1 MSEQD
6 HPERQPA
13 PDEPGTAVAHA
24 PDVTVL
30 VPALDE
36 QDTIGEVVERLLA
49 LPLDLEVIVVDDGS
63 TDRTAEILAAFGNR
77 ITVLNSPSPR
87 SGKGS
92 AIRQGLEVALG
103 EVVVIQDADLEYKPE
118 EIPSLVAP
126 ILAGKANVVY
136 GTRFAHGLPRGMA
149 LPNKLVNK
157 LLVWAVALLY
167 FRRITDEATCYK
179 AIRRTLLLRMHL
191 VCRRFEFCPEVTAK
205 ACRLGERIVEMP
217 IHYEPRT
224 KAAGKK
230 IRWTDAPVAFWTLL
244 RHRFGR
250 F

>member
-1 MSEQD
+1 MSEHS
-6 HPERQPA
+6 HPQLEPDPKDA
-13 PDEPGTAVAHA
+13 PVAVAQS
-24 PDVTVL
+24 PEVTVL

-36 QDTIGEVVERLLA
+36 QDTIGEVIA
-49 LPLDLEVIVVDDGS
+49 LPLSLEVIVVDDGS
-63 TDRTAEILAAFGNR
+63 TDRTPEILASFGDR
-77 ITVLNSPSPR
+77 ITVLRSPAPR

-92 AIRQGLEVALG
+92 AIRQGLEVAQG
-103 EVVVIQDADLEYKPE
+103 EVIVIQDADLEYRPE
-118 EIPSLVAP
+118 EIPALVAP
-126 ILAGKANVVY
+126 ILAGEANVVY
-136 GTRFAHGLPRGMA
+136 GTRFSHGFPRGMA
-149 LPNKLVNK
+149 LPNKIVNK
-157 LLVWAVALLY
+157 LLVWAVGLLY

-179 AIRRTLLLRMHL
+179 AIRRSLLLRMHL

-205 ACRLGERIVEMP
+205 AFRLGERIVEMP